1 MTKYRSKLIKLF
13 KQKKIQYGFHYPYPI
28 HKLKVFKNY
37 FKAQKFKNSET
48 LAKEGISLPI
58 DPNLSNKEVSII
70 INTIN
75 KL

>member
-1 MTKYRSKLIKLF
+1 MVFIT
-13 KQKKIQYGFHYPYPI
+13 YPI

-37 FKAQKFKNSET
+37 FKAQKFKNSEI

>member
-1 MTKYRSKLIKLF
+1 MF
-13 KQKKIQYGFHYPYPI
+13 KQKKIQYGFQYPYPI

-37 FKAQKFKNSET
+37 FKEQKFKNSEI